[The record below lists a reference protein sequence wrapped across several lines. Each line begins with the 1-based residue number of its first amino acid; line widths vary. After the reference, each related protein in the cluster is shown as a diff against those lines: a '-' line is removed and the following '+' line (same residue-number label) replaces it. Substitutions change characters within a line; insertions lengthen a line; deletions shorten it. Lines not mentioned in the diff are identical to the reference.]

1 MLINLNSRRSGRN
14 HAFTL
19 VELLL
24 AVSLMLLVS
33 GAVICNFGTL
43 DRGAR
48 LEEGS
53 TQTELVLRFARAQAA
68 STGRKV
74 KVVFGDGDVFCRP
87 ANPSGR
93 GCGALVEFVRLVQR
107 FR

>member
-1 MLINLNSRRSGRN
+1 M
-14 HAFTL
+14 
-19 VELLL
+19 
-24 AVSLMLLVS
+24 LVS

-53 TQTELVLRFARAQAA
+53 TQTELVLRYARAQAA

-74 KVVFGDGDVFCRP
+74 KVIFGDGENSAAAQATPPVAVATPSSSSTSSNAFSSNDV
-87 ANPSGR
+87 AG
-93 GCGALVEFVRLVQR
+93 VRVLWEL
-107 FR
+107 